1 MLLLLT
7 LEAFSFEDEND
18 YKYEVL
24 FKAFSRIVKNRPRG
38 MFHCLYIFFF
48 NRKASTVIFIEGG

>member
-18 YKYEVL
+18 YEYEVL
-24 FKAFSRIVKNRPRG
+24 FKVFSRIVKNRPQG
-38 MFHCLYIFFF
+38 MFHGIYIFFHQK
-48 NRKASTVIFIEGG
+48 N

>member
-18 YKYEVL
+18 YEYEVL
-24 FKAFSRIVKNRPRG
+24 FKVFLSVVKNRPQG
-38 MFHCLYIFFF
+38 MFHCIYIFFQQ
-48 NRKASTVIFIEGG
+48 KS